1 MKRLATGIFLV
12 ALAVAG
18 GLSLL
23 ASASPDGLEHTLQ
36 QQRVGEEESL
46 LAAPMPDYQ
55 APLPMSPALRQLVA
69 GVSGT
74 CLVAGLLLLLGYW
87 LSRRREKG
95 SASPHH

>member
-1 MKRLATGIFLV
+1 MRRLALGIFLL

-23 ASASPDGLEHTLQ
+23 ASAQPDGLEHTLQ
-36 QQRVGEEESL
+36 KQQVEEGRPL

-55 APLPMSPALRQLVA
+55 APLPLPPAWRQLVA
-69 GVSGT
+69 GISGT
-74 CLVAGLLLLLGYW
+74 CLVAGLLLLVGAW
-87 LSRRREKG
+87 LRRRRESG